1 MIPSASASLA
11 VLALALAATGAFGA
25 VGDSSPRAIALGRSY
40 TALAR
45 GPEAAFWNP
54 ANLALRASP
63 DFRWE
68 MLAAGIGLVAE
79 NNAFS
84 VKAYNDHFTDD
95 EHILTD
101 RDKQDLLAEVPGDGL
116 RFNMDLMPSV
126 IAGLPVNGGVA
137 FPMPWG
143 IHAAVTTG
151 LAAGVEGELP
161 KDIFDLMFYGNEF
174 DRPYDVSDWDGSGWA
189 VASLNWS
196 GARPWLPPGMEP
208 FLGELS
214 FGLTLKLL
222 GGGYGEIVETSG
234 VLEVL
239 PTGAELDELQGLAQ
253 FGGGIGFGI
262 DLGVAGVTRD
272 RRTTFGLSVLNLL
285 DAMTWG
291 IAAEQDS
298 FYAAASG
305 LRVTR
310 LLDVEDLWDILDQA
324 DLNGDGVEELLEKVG
339 EESFSRSLPA
349 LVRLGVSHRPMPRL
363 TLLANYDQALSE
375 GFGLTT
381 TPRASLGAEY
391 RLLPWFPARSG
402 ISLGGRGPSTGI
414 GFSFGPFTI
423 RRTELELLDF
433 AYATRGGLV
442 PGSSKGSA
450 LSLTFFRFSLIS

>member
-1 MIPSASASLA
+1 MTGSAAVRVLLA
-11 VLALALAATGAFGA
+11 VSVTATGASGV
-25 VGDSSPRAIALGRSY
+25 VGDSSPRALALGGSY
-40 TALAR
+40 TALAS
-45 GPEAAFWNP
+45 GPEAVFWNP
-54 ANLALRASP
+54 ANLGLGTSP
-63 DFRWE
+63 RFKWE
-68 MLAAGIGLVAE
+68 ILGAGLGLVAE

-95 EHILTD
+95 QHILTD

-116 RFNMDLMPSV
+116 RFNMDLRPSV
-126 IAGLPVNGGVA
+126 AAGLPVNGGAA

-174 DRPYDVSDWDGSGWA
+174 DRPYDISDWDGSAWA
-189 VASLNWS
+189 VASLNFS
-196 GARPWLPPGMEP
+196 GARRWLPPELEP

-222 GGGYGEIVETSG
+222 GGAYGEVVETGG

-239 PTGAELDELQGLAQ
+239 PTGAELDALQGLAQ
-253 FGGGIGFGI
+253 YGGGLGFGI
-262 DLGVAGVTRD
+262 DLGVAGVTLD
-272 RRTTFGLSVLNLL
+272 RRTTFGLGVLNLL
-285 DAMTWG
+285 DTMTWG

-310 LLDVEDLWDILDQA
+310 LLDVESIWDIVDKA
-324 DLNGDGVEELLEKVG
+324 DLNGDGVEEHLEKVG
-339 EESFSRSLPA
+339 ERSFSRSLPA
-349 LVRLGVSHRPMPRL
+349 MLRVGVARRQTHQW
-363 TLLANYDQALSE
+363 TLLGNYDQAFSA

-381 TPRASLGAEY
+381 APRVSVGAEF
-391 RLLPWFPARSG
+391 RLFPWLPARSG
-402 ISLGGRGPSTGI
+402 ISLGGRSSSTGV
-414 GFSFGPFTI
+414 GFAFGPFTI
-423 RRTELELLDF
+423 RRTELEIFDF

-450 LSLTFFRFSLIS
+450 LSLTFFRFSLVS

>member
-1 MIPSASASLA
+1 MTAAAAARLL
-11 VLALALAATGAFGA
+11 LALSVAATGAFGV
-25 VGDSSPRAIALGRSY
+25 VGDSSPRALALGRSY

-54 ANLALRASP
+54 ANLGLGTSP
-63 DFRWE
+63 RFKWE
-68 MLAAGIGLVAE
+68 MVAAGLGLVAE

-95 EHILTD
+95 EHILTA

-126 IAGLPVNGGVA
+126 AVGLPINGGAA

-143 IHAAVTTG
+143 LHAAVTTG
-151 LAAGVEGELP
+151 LAVGVEGELP
-161 KDIFDLMFYGNEF
+161 KDIFHLMFYGNEF
-174 DRPYDVSDWDGSGWA
+174 DRPYDISDWDGSGWG

-196 GARPWLPPGMEP
+196 VARPWLPPELMP
-208 FLGELS
+208 YLGELS
-214 FGLTLKLL
+214 LGLTLKLL
-222 GGGYGEIVETSG
+222 GGVYGEVVETSG

-239 PTGAELDELQGLAQ
+239 PVGAELDDLQGLAQ
-253 FGGGIGFGI
+253 YGGGLGFGI

-272 RRTTFGLSVLNLL
+272 HRTTFGLGVLNLL
-285 DAMTWG
+285 DTMTWG
-291 IAAEQDS
+291 IAAQQDS

-310 LLDVEDLWDILDQA
+310 LLDVENIWDIVDKA
-324 DLNGDGVEELLEKVG
+324 DLNGDGVEEHLEKVG
-339 EESFSRSLPA
+339 ERSFSRSLPA
-349 LVRLGVSHRPMPRL
+349 LVRVGVARRQTSQL
-363 TLLANYDQALSE
+363 TLLGNYDQALSE

-381 TPRASLGAEY
+381 APRISLGAEY
-391 RLLPWFPARSG
+391 RLVSWFPARSG
-402 ISLGGRGPSTGI
+402 ISLGGRSSSTGV
-414 GFSFGPFTI
+414 GFAFGPFAI
-423 RRTELELLDF
+423 GGMELELFDF

-450 LSLTFFRFSLIS
+450 LSLAFFRFSLIS